1 MSFDVIIVGAGPGGL
16 ACAEITASKGL
27 KTLVL
32 ERKRTQG
39 KKVCAGGVTW
49 NGLVKKVPLD
59 IFERQFDTQY
69 IFTRSQRAIVS
80 APTPIIATVNRVKL
94 GEQMSD
100 KALQAGAEIRL
111 GCQVTSIDGNEI
123 TFLDKTT
130 RKMVQHQFAFLVGAD
145 GSSSIVR
152 RYLGLPVRD
161 IGVGINYQLPGNYA
175 NMEWHLDNSLFSS
188 GYAWVFPH
196 EETVSIGA
204 YVDARVMKAKKLKE
218 NLLKW
223 SEKAGY
229 PLSQYKGEAEFI
241 NFDYR
246 GYHFNNI
253 FLIGDAAGLASGL
266 TGEGIYPAII
276 SGEAV
281 ARTIVNPLSIPL
293 EFNKMIRNHTRH
305 RKMVTILGR
314 NKYLSILLAE
324 LITFCLK
331 KKFIDFSAVEMAS

>member
-32 ERKRTQG
+32 ERKQTQG

-49 NGLVKKVPLD
+49 NGLVKKVPID

-69 IFTRSQRAIVS
+69 IFTRFQKAVVT
-80 APTPIIATVNRVKL
+80 APTPIIATVNRINLGKL
-94 GEQMSD
+94 MSS
-100 KALQAGAEIRL
+100 KALEAGAEIRL
-111 GCQVTSIDGNEI
+111 GCQVTSINGNKI

-130 RKMVQHQFAFLVGAD
+130 KKTVQHQFAFLVGAD

-152 RYLGLPVRD
+152 RHLGLPVRD
-161 IGVGINYQLPGNYA
+161 IGIGINYQLPGNYT
-175 NMEWHLDNSLFSS
+175 NMEWHLNSLLFSS

-196 EETVSIGA
+196 EETVSLGA

-218 NLLKW
+218 NLIKW
-223 SEKAGY
+223 GEAAGY
-229 PLSQYKGEAEFI
+229 PLSQYKGEAEYI

-246 GYHFNNI
+246 GYHFNKI

-281 ARTIVNPLSIPL
+281 AKLIVNPRFNPV
-293 EFNKMIRNHTRH
+293 EFNKMIKESCQT
-305 RKMVTILGR
+305 
-314 NKYLSILLAE
+314 
-324 LITFCLK
+324 
-331 KKFIDFSAVEMAS
+331 